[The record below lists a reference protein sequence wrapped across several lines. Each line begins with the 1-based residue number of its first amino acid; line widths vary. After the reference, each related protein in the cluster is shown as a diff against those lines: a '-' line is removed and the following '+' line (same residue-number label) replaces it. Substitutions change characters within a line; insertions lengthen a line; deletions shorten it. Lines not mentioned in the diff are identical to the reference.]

1 MSSVPSA
8 PSNNIHH
15 RSNVDDDGVNI
26 EKNMKTINK
35 KVRMPTAVFIIGM
48 AGTGKTTLTQR
59 INHYVLG
66 DDQDDEN
73 DDDNIDD
80 DDNDKKRTNKSNK
93 SNPKLSS
100 SQLPR
105 RSYFINIDPAV
116 IDVPFAANIDI
127 RDTVSH
133 KEVMKKFRLGPNG
146 AIMTSLNIFAT
157 KINEVL
163 ALIEKRALDDD
174 DGEEGGLDYVF
185 IDTPGQIE
193 VFTWSASGQMITEA
207 FAATMPTTM
216 LFIADTVRCV
226 NPQTFMS
233 TMLYSCSVMYKS
245 QLPLCI
251 VFNKCDATDGSRVT
265 QWMEDS
271 ESFSLSLKSHNSFS
285 ATLSDS
291 LSLFMGEYYRNI
303 AHVSVSALEGN
314 GMRDLFRAID
324 EAREKFISEYEPIIQ
339 KRMKVQEQVRIDR
352 AKKDAEMLDQD
363 AAQTK
368 I

>member
-1 MSSVPSA
+1 MCDQQQQQD
-8 PSNNIHH
+8 
-15 RSNVDDDGVNI
+15 SNVP
-26 EKNMKTINK
+26 KQSSSAATTRK
-35 KVRMPTAVFIIGM
+35 MPTAVFIIGM

-59 INHYVLG
+59 INHFVLEN
-66 DDQDDEN
+66 DESDSESNNNN
-73 DDDNIDD
+73 DDDSIPKN
-80 DDNDKKRTNKSNK
+80 NNNQNSNS
-93 SNPKLSS
+93 SNG
-100 SQLPR
+100 R

-116 IDVPFAANIDI
+116 MDVPFAANIDI

-163 ALIEKRALDDD
+163 AIIEKRA
-174 DGEEGGLDYVF
+174 EELDYVF

-207 FAATMPTTM
+207 FAATMPTCL
-216 LFIADTVRCV
+216 LFISDTVRCV

-251 VFNKCDATDGSRVT
+251 VFNKCDAGTDGARVS

-271 ESFSLSLKSHNSFS
+271 EAFSMALKSQKSFS

-291 LSLFMGEYYRNI
+291 LSLFMGEFYRNI
-303 AHVSVSALEGN
+303 AHVAVSAMEGI
-314 GMRDLFRAID
+314 GIKELFHAID
-324 EAREKFISEYEPIIQ
+324 TAREKFIDEYEPIIQ
-339 KRMKVQEQVRIDR
+339 KRLKAQEAVRTER
-352 AKKDAEMLDQD
+352 AKKDAELLLRDVANTEKN
-363 AAQTK
+363 AAASN
-368 I
+368 

>member
-1 MSSVPSA
+1 MSSTA
-8 PSNNIHH
+8 ESNNQDAA
-15 RSNVDDDGVNI
+15 SASASSTTTTTAAVDS
-26 EKNMKTINK
+26 TFINK
-35 KVRMPTAVFIIGM
+35 NKNTTTRRMPTAVFMIGM

-59 INHYVLG
+59 INHYILG
-66 DDQDDEN
+66 GDN
-73 DDDNIDD
+73 DDDDSN
-80 DDNDKKRTNKSNK
+80 DDNDDEDQNIANKNRNEQAEK
-93 SNPKLSS
+93 IMK
-100 SQLPR
+100 

-116 IDVPFAANIDI
+116 LDVPFAANIDI

-157 KINEVL
+157 KVNEVL
-163 ALIEKRALDDD
+163 SLIEKRALED
-174 DGEEGGLDYVF
+174 EEGLDYVF

-271 ESFSLSLKSHNSFS
+271 ESFSLALKAHNSFS

-314 GMRDLFRAID
+314 GMRDLFRAIE

-339 KRMKVQEQVRIDR
+339 KRMKVQEEMRMER
-352 AKKDAEMLDQD
+352 AKKDAEMLEKDVM
-363 AAQTK
+363 K
-368 I
+368 K